1 MAKKKAAPSPESS
14 SEEAPKKS
22 KKGLI
27 IGVVA
32 CAGSLFAGSQFLGGS
47 SSSGTTVVVS
57 GLETTTIPSAMDQ
70 TAVPLDDV
78 ILLLA
83 DGKYMKVGITVY
95 VSLHGGGG
103 GGHGAAPEVKI
114 DDMKPK
120 FDKLRGETLNYME
133 GMSTSQVRNNSVRR
147 DLIDHLMEK
156 SELWFDHAV
165 VAIEVPT
172 WVPVP

>member
-1 MAKKKAAPSPESS
+1 MAKKKAAPSTESS

-47 SSSGTTVVVS
+47 SSAGTTVVIS
-57 GLETTTIPSAMDQ
+57 GAETTTTVNPMDQ
-70 TAVPLDDV
+70 TAVPLEDV
-78 ILLLA
+78 ILLLS
-83 DGKYMKVGITVY
+83 DGKYMKVGITVF
-95 VSLHGGGG
+95 VAPHGGG
-103 GGHGAAPEVKI
+103 GGHGGGAAVKI

-133 GMSTSQVRNNSVRR
+133 GMNTSQVRDNSVRR

-156 SELWFDHAV
+156 SELWFEHTV
-165 VAIEVPT
+165 VGIEVPT
-172 WVPVP
+172 WTPVP

>member
-47 SSSGTTVVVS
+47 SSTGTTVVVS
-57 GLETTTIPSAMDQ
+57 GAETTTIPDPMDQ

-83 DGKYMKVGITVY
+83 DGKYMKVGITVF
-95 VSLHGGGG
+95 VSLHSEA
-103 GGHGAAPEVKI
+103 GGHGAAPAVKI

-133 GMSTSQVRNNSVRR
+133 GMNTSQVRNNSVRR

-156 SELWFDHAV
+156 SELWFEHV
-165 VAIEVPT
+165 VVGIEVPT
-172 WVPVP
+172 WTPVP

>member
-47 SSSGTTVVVS
+47 SSTGTTVVVS
-57 GLETTTIPSAMDQ
+57 GAETTTIPDPMDQ

-83 DGKYMKVGITVY
+83 DGKYMKVGITVF
-95 VSLHGGGG
+95 VSLHSGA
-103 GGHGAAPEVKI
+103 GGHGAAPAVKI

-133 GMSTSQVRNNSVRR
+133 GMNTSQVRNNSVRR

-156 SELWFDHAV
+156 SELWFEHV
-165 VAIEVPT
+165 VVGIEVPT
-172 WVPVP
+172 WTPVP